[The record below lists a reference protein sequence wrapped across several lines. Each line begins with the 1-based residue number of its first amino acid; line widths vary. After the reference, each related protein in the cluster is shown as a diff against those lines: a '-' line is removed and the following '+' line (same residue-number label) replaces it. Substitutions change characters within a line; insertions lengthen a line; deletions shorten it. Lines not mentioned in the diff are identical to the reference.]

1 MFQKILS
8 DKINGFILCIEAI
21 KGHSEKSVLEY
32 ASDLRTF
39 FRYMVK
45 LKGLYSFDT
54 DDEKIDLSPIDL
66 TFIQSVKLEDAY
78 QFMIYC
84 KNVRQ
89 NNETTRARRV
99 ISIRRFYTYLT
110 DNLGLLE
117 KNPMKNL
124 DIPKTK
130 KSLPKY
136 LTLEES
142 EKLLSVID
150 GKFKERDYAM
160 ITLFLN
166 CGMRLSELVSI
177 DYNDIKSDGTIVIT
191 GKGNKER
198 TIYLN
203 QACINAIADYMVVR
217 PHDGVKDRALF
228 LSARNQRIS
237 NRSVQHIVETYLNK
251 AGLGDRG
258 LSVHKLRHTAA
269 TLMYQHGDVDVLLL
283 KEILGHENLSTTEIY
298 THISNDA
305 TKKAVDSNPLAGI
318 KMR

>member
-1 MFQKILS
+1 M
-8 DKINGFILCIEAI
+8 
-21 KGHSEKSVLEY
+21 
-32 ASDLRTF
+32 
-39 FRYMVK
+39 
-45 LKGLYSFDT
+45 
-54 DDEKIDLSPIDL
+54 
-66 TFIQSVKLEDAY
+66 
-78 QFMIYC
+78 
-84 KNVRQ
+84 
-89 NNETTRARRV
+89 
-99 ISIRRFYTYLT
+99 T

-305 TKKAVDSNPLAGI
+305 TKKAVDSNPLAGE
-318 KMR
+318 KPKW